1 MLGRAVV
8 GSSHRSRGSSV
19 SAPTSILREP
29 EVPVYRFD
37 HLRVPL
43 LQSRGQ
49 RTVHDEEL
57 RAEVSRVRT
66 ENYSVYGAHK
76 VWLEMRSEGI
86 DVARCTIDGCLRAR
100 MRTKRHAQGLPRA

>member
-29 EVPVYRFD
+29 AAPAYWFD

-49 RTVHDEEL
+49 RTVRDEEL
-57 RAEVSRVRT
+57 TAEVSRAYRELFGLRRT
-66 ENYSVYGAHK
+66 QG
-76 VWLEMRSEGI
+76 
-86 DVARCTIDGCLRAR
+86 VAGNAW
-100 MRTKRHAQGLPRA
+100 